1 MINSNLIS
9 GGHSIVISLL
19 SRLGTA
25 DSATKSKMAETN
37 MFRILQDGVRSE
49 RSGSILWASTADALR
64 NSNGHGQ

>member
-19 SRLGTA
+19 SRLRTA

-37 MFRILQDGVRSE
+37 MFRIVQDGVRSE
-49 RSGSILWASTADALR
+49 LNRVDFVGF
-64 NSNGHGQ
+64 NG